1 MEIVS
6 GLGKKPHV
14 TSQQFRQILE
24 GTIGQESYI
33 VTSGENLEPELAASN
48 LLKIRSGM
56 MSHHGN
62 VSSVNI
68 GTYDEVELTNGSQGM
83 KRIDLVVNRYTRNAE
98 TNIEK
103 NEWVVIMGTPVA
115 SNPVAPAY
123 TVGNLQKGDL
133 VDDCPVFELHYD
145 GINVTEVKKMLSV
158 LPNVAELSSNILKSL
173 MPYKVGYKVLAIPA
187 ATETSVRVLSVSEIN
202 KLFGVTDASR
212 GNTMAMFANGDG
224 DNQTVHVEGATFK
237 NDYWFAVMD
246 SGVLKQDIQI
256 NYVVW
261 YFGSQTPASNNTGTA
276 KMQKKTATP
285 TQTTQVVT
293 PDTGYDGLSSV
304 TVSAIPYEESDGES
318 GGTTVNIG

>member
-6 GLGKKPHV
+6 GLGEKPHV
-14 TSQQFRQILE
+14 TSQQFRQVLE
-24 GTIGQESYI
+24 GTIGQKSYI
-33 VTSGENLEPELAASN
+33 ITSGENLEPELAANN

-62 VSSVNI
+62 VSSVKI

-158 LPNVAELSSNILKSL
+158 LPNVAELNSKIDSSAGSIIGGHGTEEKIGFYIDGNGMKNTLYSKRIQTLGSPVTLPSGCNIVAVDAWMQHNTSGDKYPFPYIDTVSWRVTQVSNFQGNILNWTQGGVDWSNHTG
-173 MPYKVGYKVLAIPA
+173 VFVLYY
-187 ATETSVRVLSVSEIN
+187 T
-202 KLFGVTDASR
+202 K
-212 GNTMAMFANGDG
+212 
-224 DNQTVHVEGATFK
+224 
-237 NDYWFAVMD
+237 
-246 SGVLKQDIQI
+246 
-256 NYVVW
+256 
-261 YFGSQTPASNNTGTA
+261 
-276 KMQKKTATP
+276 
-285 TQTTQVVT
+285 
-293 PDTGYDGLSSV
+293 
-304 TVSAIPYEESDGES
+304 
-318 GGTTVNIG
+318 

>member
-6 GLGKKPHV
+6 GLGEKPHV

-24 GTIGQESYI
+24 GTIGQKSYI
-33 VTSGENLEPELAASN
+33 ITSGGNLEPELAANN

-62 VSSVNI
+62 VSSVKI

-158 LPNVAELSSNILKSL
+158 LPNVAELNSKIDSSAGSIIGGHGTEEKIGFYIDGNGMKNTLYSKRIQTLGSPVTLPSGCNIVAVDAWMQHNTSGDKYPFPYIDTVSWRVTQVSNFQGNILNWTQGG
-173 MPYKVGYKVLAIPA
+173 VGWSNHTGVFVLYY
-187 ATETSVRVLSVSEIN
+187 T
-202 KLFGVTDASR
+202 K
-212 GNTMAMFANGDG
+212 
-224 DNQTVHVEGATFK
+224 
-237 NDYWFAVMD
+237 
-246 SGVLKQDIQI
+246 
-256 NYVVW
+256 
-261 YFGSQTPASNNTGTA
+261 
-276 KMQKKTATP
+276 
-285 TQTTQVVT
+285 
-293 PDTGYDGLSSV
+293 
-304 TVSAIPYEESDGES
+304 
-318 GGTTVNIG
+318 

>member
-6 GLGKKPHV
+6 GLGEKPHV

-24 GTIGQESYI
+24 GTIGQKSYI
-33 VTSGENLEPELAASN
+33 ITSGENLEPELAANN

-62 VSSVNI
+62 VSSVKI

-158 LPNVAELSSNILKSL
+158 LPNVAELNSKIDSSAGSIIGGHGTEEKIGFYIDGNGMKNTLYSKRIQTLGSPVTLPSGCNIVAVDAWMQHNTSGDKYPFPYIDTVSWRVTQVSNFQGNILNWTQGGVDWSNHTG
-173 MPYKVGYKVLAIPA
+173 VFVLYY
-187 ATETSVRVLSVSEIN
+187 T
-202 KLFGVTDASR
+202 K
-212 GNTMAMFANGDG
+212 
-224 DNQTVHVEGATFK
+224 
-237 NDYWFAVMD
+237 
-246 SGVLKQDIQI
+246 
-256 NYVVW
+256 
-261 YFGSQTPASNNTGTA
+261 
-276 KMQKKTATP
+276 
-285 TQTTQVVT
+285 
-293 PDTGYDGLSSV
+293 
-304 TVSAIPYEESDGES
+304 
-318 GGTTVNIG
+318 